1 MLARDRL
8 RKLKEYISRAPSC
21 SRDRLAITR
30 AGLVKPKL
38 KNAYSEGTSLLP
50 FTLGESIEK
59 LSAVIPPTK
68 FPT

>member
-8 RKLKEYISRAPSC
+8 RKLKEYISRAPC

-38 KNAYSEGTSLLP
+38 KNAYSDGTSLLP